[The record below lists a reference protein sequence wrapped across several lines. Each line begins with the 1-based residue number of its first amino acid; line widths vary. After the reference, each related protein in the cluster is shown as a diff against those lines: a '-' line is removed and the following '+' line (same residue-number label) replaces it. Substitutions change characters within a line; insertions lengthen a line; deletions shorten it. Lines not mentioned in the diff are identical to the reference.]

1 MKSVKEAQ
9 DTIIKFSKKGAS
21 ESIAFEDCLNRMLA
35 EGVFADRDAPPF
47 DRVAMDGIAI
57 QSEQLLKRQ
66 RFFIEDIQA
75 AGQEQKKLKN
85 PENCLEVMTGAVLPY
100 NTDCVIPYERIT
112 IDNGIAALDS
122 TAHKSFQNI
131 HKKGV
136 DAKKGDQLLPAGTW
150 VHPGVKGVL
159 ATTGLTMVKVVKSPT
174 IMICS
179 TGDEL
184 VPIEN
189 KPLPHQIRR
198 SNVYMLQAA
207 LKDLNIE
214 AETTHLPDDKPKLK
228 TAIKELLRDYDV
240 LLFSG
245 AVSKGKYDFLPVV
258 FQELGVQIHIHGVK
272 QKPGKPFLFGSQG
285 EKFVFGF
292 PGNPTSTLVCFH
304 AYFKLWLK
312 QHWGIK
318 DILTFGHLDK
328 DIVFN
333 KPVTNHLLVMTSTED
348 GKLLA
353 KPIANSGSG
362 DWVHLALADA
372 FLSLPSEQSEFK
384 KGEIFPITYL
394 HKNSF

>member
-9 DTIIKFSKKGAS
+9 DIIIKFSKKG
-21 ESIAFEDCLNRMLA
+21 ETDSIPFKDCLNRMLA

-66 RFFIEDIQA
+66 HFIVEGIQA
-75 AGQEQKKLKN
+75 AGQEQKSLKN
-85 PENCLEVMTGAVLPY
+85 PDNCLEVMTGAVLPG
-100 NTDCVIPYERIT
+100 NTDCVIPYEKIT
-112 IDNGIAALDS
+112 IKEGIATLHAND
-122 TAHKSFQNI
+122 HRQFQNI

-136 DAKKGDQLLPAGTW
+136 DAEKGDQLLPAGTW
-150 VHPGVKGVL
+150 IHPGVKGVL
-159 ATTGLTMVKVVKSPT
+159 ATSGLTQVKVVKSPK

-184 VPIEN
+184 VPIED

-228 TAIKELLRDYDV
+228 TAIKELLGEYDV

-245 AVSKGKYDFLPVV
+245 AVSKGKYDFLPLV
-258 FQELGVQIHIHGVK
+258 FQELGVKIHIHGVK
-272 QKPGKPFLFGSQG
+272 QKPGKPFLFGTQG

-312 QHWGIK
+312 QHLGIK
-318 DILTFGHLDK
+318 DTLTFGHLDK

-333 KPVTNHLLVMTSTED
+333 KPVTNHLLVKTSMEK

-353 KPIANSGSG
+353 QPIANSGSG

-372 FLSLPSEQSEFK
+372 FLSLPSDQSEFK
-384 KGEIFPITYL
+384 KGEIFPITFL
-394 HKNSF
+394 HRNSF